1 MYANRIR
8 WTKKDGTEKEVMYYA
23 CSRNKMK
30 RGGFC
35 DYSANLKKTD
45 IEPLVV
51 EVIKNLIKEK
61 RFVNGVKSDIGIQVD
76 ADKIVQ
82 EIKNYETKLK
92 EVQINKNRL
101 EVELDTLPIDAKYRD
116 RKIRDMT
123 VRIDSMYDVIA
134 EIEEKIDDARYR
146 KHAIEE
152 KSLTFENIYRI
163 LVHFSKIYDKIDDK
177 DRKELLTE
185 LIKEIHIYPEGESDY
200 PLKSIKFAFPILI
213 DGKEVDEIFLNKQSS
228 VETLV
233 VLQRK

>member
-1 MYANRIR
+1 MN
-8 WTKKDGTEKEVMYYA
+8 
-23 CSRNKMK
+23 
-30 RGGFC
+30 
-35 DYSANLKKTD
+35 YSALKK
-45 IEPLVV
+45 LV
-51 EVIKNLIKEK
+51 KEK
-61 RFVNGVKSDIGIQVD
+61 KFVDGVKSCVGIHVD
-76 ADKIVQ
+76 ADRIVQ

-163 LVHFSKIYDKIDDK
+163 LVHFSKIYDKIDDE

-200 PLKSIKFAFPILI
+200 PLRSIKFAFPILI
-213 DGKEVDEIFLNKQSS
+213 DGKEVDEIFLNKPPS
-228 VETLV
+228 VESV
-233 VLQRK
+233 VCLARKAD